1 MSNHAL
7 AAPDLDRFLLDP
19 GSSFRRPDDVISDP
33 RLQRQQKVEILCRWA
48 YDAVELAVAE
58 EEGMN
63 GGEASNLHGV
73 LNALLSIT
81 GGFDAEHTGPTKH
94 AGFCIL

>member
-1 MSNHAL
+1 MSNP
-7 AAPDLDRFLLDP
+7 APAKLDLDRFLLNP
-19 GSSFRRPDDVISDP
+19 GSSFRRPEDVVGDP
-33 RLQRQQKVEILCRWA
+33 RLRRQQKIEILCRWA

-58 EEGMN
+58 EEGMS

-73 LNALLSIT
+73 VNALVSIT
-81 GGFDAEHTGPTKH
+81 GGFDAGHTGPTKH